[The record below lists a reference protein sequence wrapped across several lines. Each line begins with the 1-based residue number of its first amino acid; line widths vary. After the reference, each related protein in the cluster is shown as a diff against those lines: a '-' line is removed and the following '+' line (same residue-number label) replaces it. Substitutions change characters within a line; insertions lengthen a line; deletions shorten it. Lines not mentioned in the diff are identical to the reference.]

1 MFLIVFASPHAR
13 PIACD
18 AGHGYG
24 YGYGY
29 GGACGEANETEVTA
43 TQVVLNGCCAR
54 RGSSWT
60 RC

>member
-29 GGACGEANETEVTA
+29 GGACGEANETEF
-43 TQVVLNGCCAR
+43 GR
-54 RGSSWT
+54 R
-60 RC
+60 